1 MKNKIIQLLQSTA
14 GMLIFALLS
23 GCAYYIVVLKFIL
36 SHTSVGGGLLGF
48 FFLPA
53 IIFGAALVL
62 IKIIKQC
69 MENGNYNA
77 VNLIFRLHIVFI
89 IISAVFLILIFQANI
104 FPLLPYPHECDV
116 LPCSAP
122 KPPVLLCT
130 VQGLFYKVVH
140 VHLCARLLL
149 LVSISTT
156 SEILIGKFS
165 PSISSAMLK

>member
-1 MKNKIIQLLQSTA
+1 MCNKITEIIINGAARTAPLSILTKDYIMKNKIIQLLQSTA

-69 MENGNYNA
+69 MENGNCNA
-77 VNLIFRLHIVFI
+77 VNLIFWLHIVFI
-89 IISAVFLILIFQANI
+89 IISAVFL
-104 FPLLPYPHECDV
+104 
-116 LPCSAP
+116 
-122 KPPVLLCT
+122 
-130 VQGLFYKVVH
+130 
-140 VHLCARLLL
+140 
-149 LVSISTT
+149 VSM
-156 SEILIGKFS
+156 FV
-165 PSISSAMLK
+165 

>member
-62 IKIIKQC
+62 IKIKQC

-77 VNLIFRLHIVFI
+77 VNLIFWLHIVFI
-89 IISAVFLILIFQANI
+89 IISAVFL
-104 FPLLPYPHECDV
+104 
-116 LPCSAP
+116 
-122 KPPVLLCT
+122 
-130 VQGLFYKVVH
+130 
-140 VHLCARLLL
+140 
-149 LVSISTT
+149 VSM
-156 SEILIGKFS
+156 FV
-165 PSISSAMLK
+165 

>member
-53 IIFGAALVL
+53 IIFGAALV
-62 IKIIKQC
+62 IKQC

-77 VNLIFRLHIVFI
+77 VNLIFWLHIVFI
-89 IISAVFLILIFQANI
+89 IISAVFL
-104 FPLLPYPHECDV
+104 
-116 LPCSAP
+116 
-122 KPPVLLCT
+122 
-130 VQGLFYKVVH
+130 
-140 VHLCARLLL
+140 
-149 LVSISTT
+149 VSM
-156 SEILIGKFS
+156 FV
-165 PSISSAMLK
+165 

>member
-69 MENGNYNA
+69 
-77 VNLIFRLHIVFI
+77 
-89 IISAVFLILIFQANI
+89 
-104 FPLLPYPHECDV
+104 
-116 LPCSAP
+116 
-122 KPPVLLCT
+122 
-130 VQGLFYKVVH
+130 
-140 VHLCARLLL
+140 
-149 LVSISTT
+149 
-156 SEILIGKFS
+156 IGKR
-165 PSISSAMLK
+165 

>member
-23 GCAYYIVVLKFIL
+23 GCAYYIVVFIL

-77 VNLIFRLHIVFI
+77 VNLIFWLHIVFI
-89 IISAVFLILIFQANI
+89 IISAVFL
-104 FPLLPYPHECDV
+104 
-116 LPCSAP
+116 
-122 KPPVLLCT
+122 
-130 VQGLFYKVVH
+130 
-140 VHLCARLLL
+140 
-149 LVSISTT
+149 VSM
-156 SEILIGKFS
+156 FV
-165 PSISSAMLK
+165 

>member
-14 GMLIFALLS
+14 GIAHICTFKRL
-23 GCAYYIVVLKFIL
+23 CVLYCSIKFIL

-77 VNLIFRLHIVFI
+77 ANLIFWLHIVFI
-89 IISAVFLILIFQANI
+89 IISAVFL
-104 FPLLPYPHECDV
+104 
-116 LPCSAP
+116 
-122 KPPVLLCT
+122 
-130 VQGLFYKVVH
+130 
-140 VHLCARLLL
+140 
-149 LVSISTT
+149 VSM
-156 SEILIGKFS
+156 FV
-165 PSISSAMLK
+165 

>member
-14 GMLIFALLS
+14 GMLIFSILS

-77 VNLIFRLHIVFI
+77 VNLIFWLHIVFI
-89 IISAVFLILIFQANI
+89 IISAVFL
-104 FPLLPYPHECDV
+104 
-116 LPCSAP
+116 
-122 KPPVLLCT
+122 
-130 VQGLFYKVVH
+130 
-140 VHLCARLLL
+140 
-149 LVSISTT
+149 VSM
-156 SEILIGKFS
+156 FV
-165 PSISSAMLK
+165 

>member
-62 IKIIKQC
+62 IKQC

-77 VNLIFRLHIVFI
+77 VNLIFWLHIVFI
-89 IISAVFLILIFQANI
+89 IISAVFL
-104 FPLLPYPHECDV
+104 
-116 LPCSAP
+116 
-122 KPPVLLCT
+122 
-130 VQGLFYKVVH
+130 
-140 VHLCARLLL
+140 
-149 LVSISTT
+149 VSM
-156 SEILIGKFS
+156 FV
-165 PSISSAMLK
+165 

>member
-1 MKNKIIQLLQSTA
+1 MKEKFNRIKGYAFRVMDVVSSHHTGAYAAQAAYFFVLSMIPIILLLLTMVQFTSLTKDYIMKNKIIQLLQSTA

-77 VNLIFRLHIVFI
+77 VNLIFWLHIVFI
-89 IISAVFLILIFQANI
+89 IISAVFL
-104 FPLLPYPHECDV
+104 
-116 LPCSAP
+116 
-122 KPPVLLCT
+122 
-130 VQGLFYKVVH
+130 
-140 VHLCARLLL
+140 
-149 LVSISTT
+149 VSM
-156 SEILIGKFS
+156 FV
-165 PSISSAMLK
+165 

>member
-14 GMLIFALLS
+14 GMLIFSLLS

-69 MENGNYNA
+69 MENGNYNNILA
-77 VNLIFRLHIVFI
+77 AYCIYNNISRISCFDVCI
-89 IISAVFLILIFQANI
+89 I
-104 FPLLPYPHECDV
+104 
-116 LPCSAP
+116 
-122 KPPVLLCT
+122 
-130 VQGLFYKVVH
+130 
-140 VHLCARLLL
+140 
-149 LVSISTT
+149 
-156 SEILIGKFS
+156 
-165 PSISSAMLK
+165 